1 MVVRLILSLIVGL
14 ALSHSPAAFAM
25 KQLELKSHAHIAA
38 IDIPLNDTEKVWLAA
53 RPTLTVGTWLPEMT
67 PIVYDSDEESY
78 QGINADY
85 LALMAHS
92 LGLKVVIRQYDTEQQ
107 ALAALADR
115 QVDTLLTQ
123 VAHRDALAP
132 GLTHTAPLIKTWPTL
147 VTSLKSPLPPLTT
160 DRRVTLACT
169 RDCAFFDII
178 QQAFPNAKITLY
190 DSDYQALAS
199 VVSGENQYFIGNN
212 ITTGHCISK
221 YFSQSLVIAH
231 YFRQQEQHNR
241 FVTREDRPALHQ
253 LLDRFIHAI
262 DSDTAMRIM
271 QNWLNRGDLSFLNT
285 PLSFSA
291 EEQRWLQ
298 KHRRVRLL
306 VNPYFPPF
314 TLVDD
319 EDELRGIMADMLN
332 IFSLQTGLQFDPILV
347 RNRQDL
353 AKRMEKEDWAIM
365 PAATLTPQ
373 PQAYVT
379 LSDPLINVA
388 FVLVARGSAPDPHL
402 LARPARIALPV
413 GPIAAHDLKARFPQV
428 DWVETDNVGVAMKMV
443 EEGEVDAAV
452 ASELSARYMIDHYY
466 PQGLHYA
473 RIDGLPVAAIRLAI
487 PRDEPVL
494 AAILSKA
501 LQAIPP
507 RDILQ
512 MTEKWSKISSQ
523 QIENWSQYSRQFYQL
538 IAFALVLIAISLGWG
553 LSLCREVRKRKDSQ
567 QRLEEELA
575 QKETLS
581 CALEREKD
589 KAIQATKAKSRFLA
603 SMSHELRTPV
613 SAIVGFLELLAKPEL
628 SVGQRKEAIELAG
641 STAQTLLG
649 LIGNIL
655 DIDKI
660 ESGKYQITPQWS
672 DVAQVVSQQC
682 HTFGALAQ
690 QKGIALHDHNAL
702 QEGTMLWIDPQALR
716 QILNNLIGNAL
727 KFTTEG
733 AIQVDCRLTQADET
747 QGELTLIISDSGC
760 GIGEEEQTTLFHRY
774 AQARQGRKQTGS
786 GLGLVICQELVALMQ
801 GRLEMVS
808 HPGVGTTFT
817 ITLPVKVSRC
827 AVRAPKVLPARQQ
840 ALPGL
845 SILIADDHPTNRLLL
860 KRQLSTIGYSVDE
873 ACDGEE
879 AENKLAGK
887 HYDLLITDLNMPKK
901 DGLALAASLRRRY
914 PDLMIWGVTASALPQ
929 SREACLASGMNM
941 CLFKPVSVQTLS
953 HELSRLAVG
962 HASPNVARH
971 LRLSVLTE
979 NTGGDQALMTEMLET
994 FRDASAADLQ
1004 AAGQAIARHEP
1015 QIFLRALHRLHG
1027 SAQILGITALQA
1039 LCAPFEAKR
1048 PDSLTPAS
1056 CLEVVQRI
1064 TGVMR
1069 EIDDEIDA
1077 LIGR

>member
-14 ALSHSPAAFAM
+14 ALSLAPTAFAM

-38 IDIPLNDTEKVWLAA
+38 IDIPLNDKAKAWLAA
-53 RPTLTVGTWLPEMT
+53 QPTLIVGTWLPEMT

-132 GLTHTAPLIKTWPTL
+132 GLVQSAPLIKTWPTL

-160 DRRVTLACT
+160 DRRVKLACT

-221 YFSQSLVIAH
+221 YFSQSLVITH

-285 PLSFSA
+285 PLPFTA
-291 EEQRWLQ
+291 EEQRWLR
-298 KHRRVRLL
+298 KHRHIRLL

-379 LSDPLINVA
+379 LSEPLINVA

-402 LARPARIALPV
+402 LTRPSRIALPV

-428 DWVETDNVGVAMKMV
+428 NWVETDNVGVAMKMV

-466 PQGLHYA
+466 PQDLHYT

-494 AAILSKA
+494 AAVLNKA

-575 QKETLS
+575 QKEALS

-628 SVGQRKEAIELAG
+628 NVGQRKEAIELAG

-690 QKGIALHDHNAL
+690 QKGIAL
-702 QEGTMLWIDPQALR
+702 WVDPQALR

-727 KFTTEG
+727 KFTAEG
-733 AIQVDCRLTQADET
+733 AIQISCRLARADET
-747 QGELTLIISDSGC
+747 QGELTLIVSDSGC
-760 GIGEEEQTTLFHRY
+760 GISEAEQATLFHRY
-774 AQARQGRKQTGS
+774 AQARQGRQQTGS
-786 GLGLVICQELVALMQ
+786 GLGLVICQELVTLMQ

-808 HPGVGTTFT
+808 RPGVGTTFT
-817 ITLPVKVSRC
+817 ITLPVRVSRC
-827 AVRAPKVLPARQQ
+827 AIHAPQALPVRPQ

-860 KRQLSTIGYSVDE
+860 KRQLNTIGYSVDE

-914 PDLMIWGVTASALPQ
+914 PSLVIWGVTASALPQ

-962 HASPNVARH
+962 HASPNAARH
-971 LRLSVLTE
+971 LKLSVLTE
-979 NTGGDQALMTEMLET
+979 NTGGDQALMAEMLET
-994 FRDASAADLQ
+994 FRDASATDLQ

-1015 QIFLRALHRLHG
+1015 QTFLRALHRLHG
-1027 SAQILGITALQA
+1027 SAQILGITALQQ

-1056 CLEVVQRI
+1056 CLEVVQHI
-1064 TGVMR
+1064 TGILC
-1069 EIDDEIDA
+1069 EIDGEIDA

>member
-14 ALSHSPAAFAM
+14 ALSLSPSAFAM

-38 IDIPLNDTEKVWLAA
+38 IDIPLNDKAKAWLAA
-53 RPTLTVGTWLPEMT
+53 QPTLIVGTWLPEMT
-67 PIVYDSDEESY
+67 PVVYDSDEESY

-199 VVSGENQYFIGNN
+199 VVNGENQYFIGNN

-379 LSDPLINVA
+379 LSEPLINVA

-402 LARPARIALPV
+402 LTRPARIALPV

-428 DWVETDNVGVAMKMV
+428 NWVETDNVGVAMKMV

-466 PQGLHYA
+466 PQDLHYT

-494 AAILSKA
+494 AAVLNKA

-538 IAFALVLIAISLGWG
+538 IA
-553 LSLCREVRKRKDSQ
+553 
-567 QRLEEELA
+567 
-575 QKETLS
+575 
-581 CALEREKD
+581 
-589 KAIQATKAKSRFLA
+589 
-603 SMSHELRTPV
+603 
-613 SAIVGFLELLAKPEL
+613 
-628 SVGQRKEAIELAG
+628 ELAG

-690 QKGIALHDHNAL
+690 QKGIALHSHLPL
-702 QEGTMLWIDPQALR
+702 QEGIALWVDPQALR

-727 KFTTEG
+727 KFTAEG
-733 AIQVDCRLTQADET
+733 AIQISCRLAQADET
-747 QGELTLIISDSGC
+747 QGELTLIVSDSGC
-760 GIGEEEQTTLFHRY
+760 GISEAEQATLFHRY
-774 AQARQGRKQTGS
+774 AQARQGRQQTGS
-786 GLGLVICQELVALMQ
+786 GLGLVICQELVTLMQ

-808 HPGVGTTFT
+808 RPGVGTTFT
-817 ITLPVKVSRC
+817 ITLPVRVSRC
-827 AVRAPKVLPARQQ
+827 AIHAPQALPARPQ

-860 KRQLSTIGYSVDE
+860 KRQLNTIGYSVDE

-914 PDLMIWGVTASALPQ
+914 PSLVIWGVTASALPQ

-962 HASPNVARH
+962 HASPNAARH
-971 LRLSVLTE
+971 LKLSVLTE
-979 NTGGDQALMTEMLET
+979 NTGGDQALMAEMLET
-994 FRDASAADLQ
+994 FRDASATDLQ

-1015 QIFLRALHRLHG
+1015 QTFLRALHRLHG
-1027 SAQILGITALQA
+1027 SAQILGITALQQ

-1056 CLEVVQRI
+1056 CLEVVQHI
-1064 TGVMR
+1064 TGILC
-1069 EIDDEIDA
+1069 EIDGEIDA

>member
-1 MVVRLILSLIVGL
+1 M
-14 ALSHSPAAFAM
+14 
-25 KQLELKSHAHIAA
+25 
-38 IDIPLNDTEKVWLAA
+38 
-53 RPTLTVGTWLPEMT
+53 
-67 PIVYDSDEESY
+67 
-78 QGINADY
+78 
-85 LALMAHS
+85 
-92 LGLKVVIRQYDTEQQ
+92 
-107 ALAALADR
+107 
-115 QVDTLLTQ
+115 
-123 VAHRDALAP
+123 
-132 GLTHTAPLIKTWPTL
+132 
-147 VTSLKSPLPPLTT
+147 
-160 DRRVTLACT
+160 
-169 RDCAFFDII
+169 
-178 QQAFPNAKITLY
+178 
-190 DSDYQALAS
+190 
-199 VVSGENQYFIGNN
+199 
-212 ITTGHCISK
+212 
-221 YFSQSLVIAH
+221 
-231 YFRQQEQHNR
+231 
-241 FVTREDRPALHQ
+241 
-253 LLDRFIHAI
+253 
-262 DSDTAMRIM
+262 
-271 QNWLNRGDLSFLNT
+271 
-285 PLSFSA
+285 
-291 EEQRWLQ
+291 
-298 KHRRVRLL
+298 
-306 VNPYFPPF
+306 
-314 TLVDD
+314 
-319 EDELRGIMADMLN
+319 
-332 IFSLQTGLQFDPILV
+332 
-347 RNRQDL
+347 
-353 AKRMEKEDWAIM
+353 
-365 PAATLTPQ
+365 
-373 PQAYVT
+373 
-379 LSDPLINVA
+379 A
-388 FVLVARGSAPDPHL
+388 FVLVARGSAPDQHL
-402 LARPARIALPV
+402 LTRSARIALPV
-413 GPIAAHDLKARFPQV
+413 GPIAAHDLKARFPLIN
-428 DWVETDNVGVAMKMV
+428 WVETDNVGVAMKMV

-466 PQGLHYA
+466 PQGLHYT

-494 AAILSKA
+494 AAILNKA
-501 LQAIPP
+501 LQVIPP

-575 QKETLS
+575 QKEALS

-628 SVGQRKEAIELAG
+628 NGGQRKEAIELAG

-660 ESGKYQITPQWS
+660 ESGKYQVTPQWS
-672 DVAQVVSQQC
+672 DVAQLVSQQC
-682 HTFGALAQ
+682 HTFDALAQ
-690 QKGIALHDHNAL
+690 QKGIDLHYHNAL
-702 QEGTMLWIDPQALR
+702 QEGTMLWVDPQALR

-727 KFTTEG
+727 KFTVEG
-733 AIQVDCRLTQADET
+733 AIQVSCRLTPANET
-747 QGELTLIISDSGC
+747 QGELALMVSDSGC
-760 GIGEEEQTTLFHRY
+760 GISEAEPGHPLPPLCPGAPGTPADRLRTGAGHLQRAGCADAGSPGDGQPSGRGDHFHHHAAGQGEPLRDPR
-774 AQARQGRKQTGS
+774 AARR
-786 GLGLVICQELVALMQ
+786 
-801 GRLEMVS
+801 R
-808 HPGVGTTFT
+808 P
-817 ITLPVKVSRC
+817 PDR
-827 AVRAPKVLPARQQ
+827 Q

-845 SILIADDHPTNRLLL
+845 AILIADDHPTNRLLL

-879 AENKLAGK
+879 AENKLASK

-914 PDLMIWGVTASALPQ
+914 PGLVIWGVTASALPQ

-962 HASPNVARH
+962 RASPHATRH
-971 LRLSVLTE
+971 LKLSVLSE
-979 NTGGDQALMTEMLET
+979 NTGGDQALMNEMLET

-1027 SAQILGITALQA
+1027 SAQILGITALQQ

-1069 EIDDEIDA
+1069 EIDGEIDA